1 MRYLLIA
8 LFSLVLLS
16 VKAQTGEVPLEG
28 AVSYVTGQ
36 SIYVRFPNTGQLSA
50 GDTLYVQRNGK
61 LIPALLVNVISSV
74 SCVCSALVPDKF
86 TVSDVI
92 FRKRAQLQGKTKE
105 TSEKTIK
112 P

>member
-1 MRYLLIA
+1 MIKRIKANIMRYLLIA

-61 LIPALLVNVISSV
+61 LIPALLVNVIGYV
-74 SCVCSALVPDKF
+74 LEYCSNLI
-86 TVSDVI
+86 SW
-92 FRKRAQLQGKTKE
+92 
-105 TSEKTIK
+105 TIGS
-112 P
+112 